1 MSSAVFT
8 IAAALQGFSVLFV
21 MNHAAHDQAHNDY
34 QNCSYNKCSHID
46 PPLSAELFC
55 LYSTLYVY
63 VQSPALLVRTEQQIN
78 ESDHT
83 KECYDCTESKMS
95 GCDQCTDLIDAHGN
109 NVSQTT
115 LISDCEPEPLCI
127 VHLSL
132 DCSHSCEARCA

>member
-46 PPLSAELFC
+46 PPLSAELLC

-63 VQSPALLVRTEQQIN
+63 VQSLALLVRTEQQ
-78 ESDHT
+78 
-83 KECYDCTESKMS
+83 
-95 GCDQCTDLIDAHGN
+95 
-109 NVSQTT
+109 
-115 LISDCEPEPLCI
+115 
-127 VHLSL
+127 LSL
-132 DCSHSCEARCA
+132 IHISEPTRQAEISYAVFCLKKKDLSLIHISEPTRQAEISYAVFCLKKKTIYVE